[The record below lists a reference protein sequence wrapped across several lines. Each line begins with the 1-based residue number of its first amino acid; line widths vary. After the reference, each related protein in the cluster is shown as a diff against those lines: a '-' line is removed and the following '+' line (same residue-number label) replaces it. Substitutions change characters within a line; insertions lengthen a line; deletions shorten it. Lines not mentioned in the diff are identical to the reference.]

1 MTDSDLM
8 PFGRYIGE
16 KLGDVPADYLL
27 WFYDH
32 PILSKT
38 FPELAKYVSENLK
51 ALEAETRNKD

>member
-1 MTDSDLM
+1 M

-27 WFYDH
+27 WFYEH
-32 PILSKT
+32 PMLSRN